1 MILVGNIS
9 KLYKI
14 QGTNIMNPK
23 TTGNN
28 TVQQKDINWS
38 NLILGNDALAHMNVK
53 IIIELFNPKLKP
65 YINPSKAGMFI
76 ISSIR

>member
-1 MILVGNIS
+1 MYNKHGIKTIKPNNI
-9 KLYKI
+9 
-14 QGTNIMNPK
+14 
-23 TTGNN
+23 GNN

-65 YINPSKAGMFI
+65 
-76 ISSIR
+76 